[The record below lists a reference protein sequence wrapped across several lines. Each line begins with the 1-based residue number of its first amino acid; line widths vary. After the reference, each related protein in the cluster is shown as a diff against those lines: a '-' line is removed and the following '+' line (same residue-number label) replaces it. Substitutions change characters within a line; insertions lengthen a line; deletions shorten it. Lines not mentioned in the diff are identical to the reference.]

1 MRIFIY
7 KQRGSEEYC
16 NIGIFVKV
24 ITSDNWLILQK
35 LPSQCKSRHL
45 RQMEN
50 QFSYT
55 VLLAIDE
62 RNIPS
67 SWKVMTFRCL
77 TLYLTLSHV
86 TVETGDPCATFIHGF
101 NLFFATLAFFHDF
114 NFFP

>member
-1 MRIFIY
+1 M
-7 KQRGSEEYC
+7 
-16 NIGIFVKV
+16 KV

-35 LPSQCKSRHL
+35 LPFQCKSRHL

-77 TLYLTLSHV
+77 TLDLTLSHM
-86 TVETGDPCATFIHGF
+86 TVETGDPCANDCYG
-101 NLFFATLAFFHDF
+101 AQ
-114 NFFP
+114 